1 MARSGKSYPTLR
13 RVVLY
18 VKQVVDVRGNGIIF
32 SVIPLLCRAYIYIVR
47 FVWLFGVK
55 VHCNKPVLYCLQ

>member
-18 VKQVVDVRGNGIIF
+18 VKQVVDVGGKGIIF
-32 SVIPLLCRAYIYIVR
+32 SVIPLLCRAYIYCAI
-47 FVWLFGVK
+47 WLVTW
-55 VHCNKPVLYCLQ
+55 C